1 MRARLVIIT
10 LFFID
15 NALKTIVWHFVF
27 SDIDYCSDF
36 GGFMPNVQHF
46 VHCIH
51 TFNYLKEASK
61 ELAMRPS
68 TEVIHLNR
76 KTQRSAVM

>member
-1 MRARLVIIT
+1 
-10 LFFID
+10 
-15 NALKTIVWHFVF
+15 
-27 SDIDYCSDF
+27 
-36 GGFMPNVQHF
+36 MPNVQHF

-61 ELAMRPS
+61 ELAMRPP